1 MNIILF
7 IFGLLV
13 GSLLNVLAVRYKE
26 DGKIFERDRVIGRS
40 ACPHCKKVLKSYELI
55 PLLSY
60 IFQLGKCRSC
70 KNRLSIQYPLSELIT
85 ATLTVC
91 TVSFLLSFYPI
102 NLDPAFGS
110 IATAIFIAIWLLI
123 IYTLILLSLIDL
135 RLKIIPDQINVF
147 LFFLALPLLFIKSN
161 FPNAFLNQ
169 GSFLAGYGSII
180 NPISSVWLNAGFAA
194 VFGAI
199 FFGLIIAVTK
209 GRGMGMGDL
218 KLVIPLG
225 LILGWP
231 DIVLMIS
238 LSFIIGTI
246 FSLPLLIFKKKTFK
260 AAIPFGPFLVMAFF
274 VTIIY
279 GEALLRWYFALL

>member
-1 MNIILF
+1 MYIALF

-26 DGKIFERDRVIGRS
+26 DGKIFERDRVTGRS

-60 IFQLGKCRSC
+60 IFQLGKCRNC

-91 TVSFLLSFYPI
+91 TVSFLLSFYPLT
-102 NLDPAFGS
+102 LDPAFGS

-123 IYTLILLSLIDL
+123 VYALILLSLIDL
-135 RLKIIPDQINVF
+135 RLKIIPDQINIF
-147 LFFLALPLLFIKSN
+147 LFILAIPLLFIKNSFAQV
-161 FPNAFLNQ
+161 FPNG
-169 GSFLAGYGSII
+169 GSFLAGYGSIL
-180 NPISSVWLNAGFAA
+180 NPVNSVWANALIAAGFG
-194 VFGAI
+194 VL
-199 FFGLIIAVTK
+199 FFGLIIALTK

-218 KLVIPLG
+218 KLIIPLG

-231 DIVLMIS
+231 DIILMIS

-246 FSLPLLIFKKKTFK
+246 FSIPLLLTNKKTLK
-260 AAIPFGPFLVMAFF
+260 AAVPFGPFLVLAFF
-274 VTIIY
+274 VTITY
-279 GEALLRWYFALL
+279 GEALLRWYFNFL